1 MKFPIAATAL
11 FLATASAFAP
21 QSAFV
26 NNNKNVM
33 SVSKLWSATQTS

>member
-1 MKFPIAATAL
+1 MKFPIAAATL

-26 NNNKNVM
+26 NKN
-33 SVSKLWSATQTS
+33 SLSAVAKSTSAIQMA